1 MIDFLKFMIG
11 ILPVAVILA
20 IFPLTI
26 QFVLYSLGK
35 KIFKNTFKPII
46 YSVSLIINSLI
57 CGALTYYLCIIDDSD
72 LLAGFGALIIGTS
85 WAMAL
90 FVLIIYNICQYIRFV
105 IKK

>member
-1 MIDFLKFMIG
+1 MCAKITLFFEILSKFTKK
-11 ILPVAVILA
+11 V
-20 IFPLTI
+20 
-26 QFVLYSLGK
+26 VLVLNFFFEHASKFK

-57 CGALTYYLCIIDDSD
+57 CGALTYYLFIIDDSD